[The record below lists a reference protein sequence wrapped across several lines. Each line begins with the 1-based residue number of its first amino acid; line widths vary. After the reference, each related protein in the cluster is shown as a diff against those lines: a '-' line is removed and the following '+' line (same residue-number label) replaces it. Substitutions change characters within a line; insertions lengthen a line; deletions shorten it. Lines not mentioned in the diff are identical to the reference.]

1 MKAIPVLLDRR
12 SRVTAADIDLRVV
25 TGNWKKL
32 VLHSGGTVNKN
43 AYVFCVLTG
52 FHRHLKRRG
61 IYTPN
66 STRWTDPRAELLN
79 GDRWEAA
86 RADVMTTLGLPED
99 PTVLLGEHRRT
110 LDATYRRTAARLN
123 ETDSDVTIGADGR
136 LHIAA
141 ITAIDDP
148 DSLVALRR
156 SIAGLLPRV
165 ELTEIVLEV
174 MGWEPRFV
182 EAFRSLSGGS
192 GRLEGLDVSIA
203 AVLTAQAMN
212 IGYRPIV
219 NKGSP
224 ALRRDRLSHV
234 AQTYFTAENLAAA
247 NAPLIERQA
256 DIGLLA
262 RLAAGL
268 SPRSTA

>member
-1 MKAIPVLLDRR
+1 
-12 SRVTAADIDLRVV
+12 
-25 TGNWKKL
+25 
-32 VLHSGGTVNKN
+32 
-43 AYVFCVLTG
+43 
-52 FHRHLKRRG
+52 
-61 IYTPN
+61 
-66 STRWTDPRAELLN
+66 
-79 GDRWEAA
+79 
-86 RADVMTTLGLPED
+86 MTTLGLPED
-99 PTVLLGEHRRT
+99 PTVLLSEHRRI

-123 ETDSDVTIGADGR
+123 EADSDVTIGADGR

-165 ELTEIVLEV
+165 ELTEVVLEV

-192 GRLEGLDVSIA
+192 GQLEGLDVSIA

-224 ALRRDRLSHV
+224 ALRRAGSPMSHKPISRPR
-234 AQTYFTAENLAAA
+234 TSPPRTRRSSKDK
-247 NAPLIERQA
+247 PIS
-256 DIGLLA
+256 GSLA
-262 RLAAGL
+262 RLVADS
-268 SPRSTA
+268 SPRSMACGSSSRSLRSTPVRTADTSAVTKASRGST

>member
-32 VLHSGGTVNKN
+32 VLDSGGTVNKN

-66 STRWTDPRAELLN
+66 STGWIDPRAELLS
-79 GDRWEAA
+79 GDRWESTCGRDDNA
-86 RADVMTTLGLPED
+86 RATGGSHCSSWRASPHTG
-99 PTVLLGEHRRT
+99 
-110 LDATYRRTAARLN
+110 ATYRRTAARLN

-136 LHIAA
+136 LHIVA

-148 DSLVALRR
+148 DTLVALRR

-165 ELTEIVLEV
+165 ELTEVVLEV

-182 EAFRSLSGGS
+182 EAFRSLSGGNE
-192 GRLEGLDVSIA
+192 RLEGLDVSIA
-203 AVLTAQAMN
+203 AVLIAQAMN

-219 NKGSP
+219 YEGSA

-234 AQTYFTAENLAAA
+234 AQTSFTAENLAAA

-268 SPRSTA
+268 SLRSTA

>member
-1 MKAIPVLLDRR
+1 MTSR
-12 SRVTAADIDLRVV
+12 SAPTAGSILSRSPLSTIRTHSLR
-25 TGNWKKL
+25 
-32 VLHSGGTVNKN
+32 
-43 AYVFCVLTG
+43 
-52 FHRHLKRRG
+52 
-61 IYTPN
+61 
-66 STRWTDPRAELLN
+66 
-79 GDRWEAA
+79 
-86 RADVMTTLGLPED
+86 
-99 PTVLLGEHRRT
+99 
-110 LDATYRRTAARLN
+110 
-123 ETDSDVTIGADGR
+123 
-136 LHIAA
+136 
-141 ITAIDDP
+141 
-148 DSLVALRR
+148 LRR

-165 ELTEIVLEV
+165 ELTEVVLEV

-182 EAFRSLSGGS
+182 EAFRSLSGGNE
-192 GRLEGLDVSIA
+192 RLEGLDVSIA
-203 AVLTAQAMN
+203 AVLIAQAMN

-219 NKGSP
+219 YEGSP